1 MCVST
6 GYIPGWRFLTVDEIL
21 HSVELTLAHLMP
33 GIASYTLCAWRDTPV
48 ESYLGGFQKTKN

>member
-1 MCVST
+1 M
-6 GYIPGWRFLTVDEIL
+6 DEIL

>member
-1 MCVST
+1 M
-6 GYIPGWRFLTVDEIL
+6 DEIL

-48 ESYLGGFQKTKN
+48 ESYLGGFQKQKTDFSLEFSLHE